1 MLIDIVDPAVFGIA
15 PKIDG
20 TNKIYSQY
28 GLGLVAI
35 FLPIVCV
42 GLVSLALAIDQRIII
57 DFLLSFYNV
66 PFAILGLYFFRSILV
81 QLGHHTSKGN
91 IMHAI
96 IILLYWILEIF
107 SYRFF

>member
-1 MLIDIVDPAVFGIA
+1 MLIDVVDPAVLEIA

-20 TNKIYSQY
+20 TDKIYSQY

-42 GLVSLALAIDQRIII
+42 GKLVSLALAIDQRIVI

-66 PFAILGLYFFRSILV
+66 PLLFLV
-81 QLGHHTSKGN
+81 F
-91 IMHAI
+91 
-96 IILLYWILEIF
+96 IF
-107 SYRFF
+107 SDQY